1 MKQLNDSIVYLLK
14 MGACLSKTIY
24 TETTCTATATAT
36 VTELKYTESKS
47 IEKEKELTEIGDESL
62 TLFTLDKRVFDAKI
76 VRVYD
81 GDTCFAVFKLNNDY
95 VKFKIRLEG
104 YDSPEMKPALDSKNR
119 ECEKKSA
126 QKSKEELEKHV
137 LNKIV
142 KLHCGKWDKYGRLL
156 GTIYIDNNVNI
167 NQYMIDNGFG
177 YVYGGGTKK
186 EFK

>member
-1 MKQLNDSIVYLLK
+1 
-14 MGACLSKTIY
+14 MGSCLSLFLSKT
-24 TETTCTATATAT
+24 AAD
-36 VTELKYTESKS
+36 ELKETSD
-47 IEKEKELTEIGDESL
+47 GSL
-62 TLFTLDKRVFDAKI
+62 PLFTLDKRVFDSKI

-81 GDTCFAVFKLNNDY
+81 GDTCFAVFKLDKEY
-95 VKFKIRLEG
+95 VKFKIRMEG

-126 QKSKEELEKHV
+126 QRSKEELEKRV

-156 GTIYIDNNVNI
+156 GTIFIDNINI
-167 NQYMIDNGFG
+167 NEYMINNGFG

>member
-1 MKQLNDSIVYLLK
+1 MGSCFSTAAALNEVDFENLP
-14 MGACLSKTIY
+14 
-24 TETTCTATATAT
+24 
-36 VTELKYTESKS
+36 
-47 IEKEKELTEIGDESL
+47 
-62 TLFTLDKRVFDAKI
+62 LFTLDKRVFDAKI

-81 GDTCFAVFKLNNDY
+81 GDTCFAVFKLNKEY

-104 YDSPEMKPALDSKNR
+104 YDSPEMKPSLESKNR

-156 GTIYIDNNVNI
+156 GTIICIETNVNI
-167 NQYMIDNGFG
+167 NEYMINNGFG
-177 YVYGGGTKK
+177 YAYGGGTKK

>member
-1 MKQLNDSIVYLLK
+1 
-14 MGACLSKTIY
+14 MGICLSLSNDQK
-24 TETTCTATATAT
+24 EQEPKQEELQLQLQLKELN
-36 VTELKYTESKS
+36 ELKE
-47 IEKEKELTEIGDESL
+47 INDEKLP
-62 TLFTLDKRVFDAKI
+62 LFTLDKCIFDAKI

-81 GDTCFAVFKLNNDY
+81 GDTCFAVFKLHNEH
-95 VKFKIRLEG
+95 VKFKIRLDG

-137 LNKIV
+137 LNKLV

-156 GTIYIDNNVNI
+156 GTIYTNNNVNI